1 MSRKT
6 ALLKISGDLIDSKEV
21 LQWIKEIS
29 KEFFTV
35 VCVGGGTQ
43 INEAFKKNGIVTGVH
58 GPLGRE
64 TNTFHERQLAR
75 DILETNQCM
84 LQDALTVNDISAS
97 VVIPTLDIGTVL
109 CHVNG
114 DVFVLA
120 AYHGYDELYI
130 VTTKERVDTKELAF
144 VKYPKITIKGF

>member
-1 MSRKT
+1 MSRRT

-21 LQWIKEIS
+21 LQWIKKIS

-43 INEAFKKNGIVTGVH
+43 INEAFKKNGIVIGVH
-58 GPLGRE
+58 GPLDRE

-75 DILETNQCM
+75 DILETNQCL
-84 LQDALTVNDISAS
+84 LQDALTVNNISAS

-114 DVFVLA
+114 DVFVLT

-130 VTTKERVDTKELAF
+130 VTTKDRVNTKELAF
-144 VKYPKITIKGF
+144 AKYPKIIIKGF